1 MKTSLRL
8 SLSVLALGLPLLALA
23 APDSVSG
30 ITAKLQPDGIA
41 VQWDKVDGD
50 ISMYRVFYSHASIL
64 NNGGLYDD
72 FEEAAGTDTTHLLRN
87 VPPTNDVYVAVLA
100 VNAAGE
106 ESPYFTEEAHVAL
119 AMEPTQAMSSVPTM
133 PSSVMPTTTSSMPV
147 AMPSSMMAPTEDVLR
162 LLSVEAISATGVVLH
177 FSHVI
182 TVDPARATEA
192 VTIETA
198 SGTKLA
204 MKRFI
209 VQGNELHIDT
219 ADQERGTVYK
229 VTVGIAIGATG
240 SAGQRLAIS
249 PDQAPVLFS
258 GHPTGHMPSSMPS
271 STTSTATRTE
281 VQQLRLRAQPVGS
294 VYRVET
300 TWQPAGGMVK
310 GYSVAQTTD
319 GGKTFGEA
327 KVVQPEERDLIVN
340 SVPAGTFGVRIKTI
354 YTDDTMSKGI
364 VQTIQLPKLG
374 VTTPIGAT
382 VKGGSSTSLPNSGPG
397 LWVAIAATAA
407 AATWLQTR
415 RKQPNAQVA

>member
-1 MKTSLRL
+1 
-8 SLSVLALGLPLLALA
+8 
-23 APDSVSG
+23 
-30 ITAKLQPDGIA
+30 
-41 VQWDKVDGD
+41 
-50 ISMYRVFYSHASIL
+50 
-64 NNGGLYDD
+64 
-72 FEEAAGTDTTHLLRN
+72 
-87 VPPTNDVYVAVLA
+87 
-100 VNAAGE
+100 
-106 ESPYFTEEAHVAL
+106 
-119 AMEPTQAMSSVPTM
+119 
-133 PSSVMPTTTSSMPV
+133 
-147 AMPSSMMAPTEDVLR
+147 MAPADDVLR
-162 LLSVEAISATGVVLH
+162 LLGVEAVSATGVVLH

-182 TVDPARATEA
+182 TVDPAHATEA

-219 ADQERGTVYK
+219 AEQERGTVYK
-229 VTVGIAIGATG
+229 VTVGIGVGATG
-240 SAGQRLAIS
+240 GAGQRLAIT

-258 GHPTGHMPSSMPS
+258 GHPTGHMPSSMPTS
-271 STTSTATRTE
+271 SAANTATRTE

-294 VYRVET
+294 AYRVET
-300 TWQPAGGMVK
+300 TWQQAGGMVK

-327 KVVQPEERDLIVN
+327 KVIKPEERDLIVN

-354 YTDDTMSKGI
+354 YTDGTMSKGI

-397 LWVAIAATAA
+397 LWVAIAATGA

-415 RKQPNAQVA
+415 RRQPGAQVA